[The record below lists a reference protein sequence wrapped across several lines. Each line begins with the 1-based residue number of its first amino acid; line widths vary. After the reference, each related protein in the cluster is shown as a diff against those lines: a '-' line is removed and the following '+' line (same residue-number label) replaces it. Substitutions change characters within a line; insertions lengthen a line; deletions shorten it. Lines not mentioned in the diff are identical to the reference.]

1 MSALSTL
8 PCFPTGGLL
17 TCVRPPKKKISKVW
31 SLQYKLVTISTISTS
46 KFCMLIF
53 RLSRCRL
60 VFIIH
65 HFVRINWLIIIIFLV
80 NTKKYQ
86 HCTVPIQFLSRIL
99 TAVLHRCWW
108 RMLETKCVDDNFDL
122 LITDILHWESHQY
135 FLCAKH
141 YDSVTTIK
149 SPTNRCHQH
158 HSRRIKHT
166 WKWTFRS

>member
-1 MSALSTL
+1 MNQDLSSGRLWVTALSTL

-86 HCTVPIQFLSRIL
+86 HCTVPIHFSAESWQRHAATSMLVTDFGDKM
-99 TAVLHRCWW
+99 CWW
-108 RMLETKCVDDNFDL
+108 QLWIAGDRY
-122 LITDILHWESHQY
+122 ITFTVSPQHHEKSHQY
-135 FLCAKH
+135 
-141 YDSVTTIK
+141 YDSVI
-149 SPTNRCHQH
+149 N
-158 HSRRIKHT
+158 I
-166 WKWTFRS
+166 